1 MAASGDACG
10 DAQRY
15 EQLRQRALG
24 GEAAGWRL
32 GLAVLEHRGV
42 AAWMRA
48 WRTTTPPASPPA
60 ERGAPAGGDEVVAV
74 LAQMAV
80 ACLGRG

>member
-1 MAASGDACG
+1 MADGGEACG

-24 GEAAGWRL
+24 GDATGWRL
-32 GLAVLEHRGV
+32 GLAVLERRGV
-42 AAWMRA
+42 AGWMRA
-48 WRTTTPPASPPA
+48 WRATTPPASPPA
-60 ERGAPAGGDEVVAV
+60 ALGGPAGGEEVVAV

-80 ACLGRG
+80 ACLARG